1 MTHHILAFDVNSDGF
16 LTRFARCSLV
26 DLKLPTVF
34 THEGG
39 YSENHVP
46 YCGLRVVESLCGMI
60 VSASSVKTTDDEEA
74 APPRPCGG
82 RCGTVFLCLSLFEDF
97 LWNSCFAFRLGT
109 IPVQRI

>member
-74 APPRPCGG
+74 ALYSYQTLQPWQRAVIESVYE
-82 RCGTVFLCLSLFEDF
+82 TNASHLINLCKE
-97 LWNSCFAFRLGT
+97 
-109 IPVQRI
+109 